1 MPDAQFGAR
10 LFLTQARV
18 IAVFEVECF
27 NCSVFCVFFE
37 SANMEGIVSRR
48 LLGECACGSWIFEFG
63 VCAQVKFGHCV
74 RITNRILEKY
84 GHTPGCIG
92 CEAALAGG
100 PVAG

>member
-1 MPDAQFGAR
+1 
-10 LFLTQARV
+10 
-18 IAVFEVECF
+18 
-27 NCSVFCVFFE
+27 
-37 SANMEGIVSRR
+37 MEGIVSRR
-48 LLGECACGSWIFEFG
+48 LSEECACGSWMFEFG

-100 PVAG
+100 PVAGENTQMHDATGSRAKCLRNQMRSVD